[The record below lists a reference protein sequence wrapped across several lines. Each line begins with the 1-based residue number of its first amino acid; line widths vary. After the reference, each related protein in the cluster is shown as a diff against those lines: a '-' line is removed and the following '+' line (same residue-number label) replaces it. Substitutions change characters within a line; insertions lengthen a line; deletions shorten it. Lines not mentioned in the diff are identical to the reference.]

1 MSKENTIETNL
12 SSYVRNNFNQKIASR
27 KAEAEIFKEGS
38 PKGLVFERGKMYVML
53 YQTPDEPFYDQMPVI
68 LSLGWIDSQHALGL
82 NLHYIDYYNRLKLCK
97 MFISLFISQIEKS
110 IEKQYGNAGKQSQL
124 MNFTY
129 DSLSDIFIKK
139 MGLQNAVH
147 CYRLDRVKR
156 IVCLPYEKWHLGI
169 VHNENHFFGGTIKD
183 AQNQTFQAMKQLNKK
198 AKLRK
203 NK

>member
-12 SSYVRNNFNQKIASR
+12 SSYVRSNFNPNIASR
-27 KAEAEIFKEGS
+27 KSEGEIFKEGS
-38 PKGLVFERGKMYVML
+38 PKGLAFERGKMYAML

-68 LSLGWIDSQHALGL
+68 LSLGWIDTKHALGL

-97 MFISLFISQIEKS
+97 MFIKVFLSQIEKS
-110 IEKQYGNAGKQSQL
+110 IDKQYGKPDKQTQL

-129 DSLSDIFIKK
+129 DSLSDLFIKK

-147 CYRLDRVKR
+147 CYRLDRVKK

-183 AQNQTFQAMKQLNKK
+183 AQKQTFDAMKQLNNKVR
-198 AKLRK
+198 LRK

>member
-12 SSYVRNNFNQKIASR
+12 SSYVRNNFNPNIASR
-27 KAEAEIFKEGS
+27 KSEGEIFKEGS
-38 PKGLVFERGKMYVML
+38 PKGLAFERGKMYAML

-68 LSLGWIDSQHALGL
+68 LSLGWIDAKHALGL

-97 MFISLFISQIEKS
+97 MFIKVFLSQIEKS
-110 IEKQYGNAGKQSQL
+110 IDKQYGKPDKQTQL

-147 CYRLDRVKR
+147 CYRLDRVKK

-183 AQNQTFQAMKQLNKK
+183 AQKQTFDAMKQLNNKVR
-198 AKLRK
+198 LRK

>member
-12 SSYVRNNFNQKIASR
+12 SSFVRSNFNPTIASR
-27 KAEAEIFKEGS
+27 KAEIDIFKEGS
-38 PKGLVFERGKMYVML
+38 AKGLVFERGKMYVML

-68 LSLGWIDSQHALGL
+68 LSLGWIDAKHSLGL

-97 MFISLFISQIEKS
+97 MFIKSFLPQIEKS
-110 IEKQYGNAGKQSQL
+110 IDKQYGKPEKQTQL
-124 MNFTY
+124 MHFTY

-147 CYRLDRVKR
+147 CYRLDRVKK

-183 AQNQTFQAMKQLNKK
+183 AQDQTFQAMKQQNKK

>member
-12 SSYVRNNFNQKIASR
+12 SSYVRSNFNPTIASR
-27 KAEAEIFKEGS
+27 KSESEIFSEGS
-38 PKGLVFERGKMYVML
+38 PKGLVFERGKMYAML

-68 LSLGWIDSQHALGL
+68 LSLGWIDAKHALGL

-97 MFISLFISQIEKS
+97 MFIQSFLPQIEKS
-110 IEKQYGNAGKQSQL
+110 IEKQYGKPEKQSQL
-124 MNFTY
+124 ANFTY
-129 DSLSDIFIKK
+129 NSLSDIFIKK

-147 CYRLDRVKR
+147 CYRLDRVKK

-169 VHNENHFFGGTIKD
+169 VHNENHFFGGTIAD
-183 AQNQTFQAMKQLNKK
+183 AQKTTFGAMKQQNKK
-198 AKLRK
+198 VKLRK

>member
-27 KAEAEIFKEGS
+27 KAEAEIFEEGS
-38 PKGLVFERGKMYVML
+38 SKGLVFERGKMYAML

-68 LSLGWIDSQHALGL
+68 LSLGWIDAKHALGL

-183 AQNQTFQAMKQLNKK
+183 AQDQTFQAMKQLNKK

>member
-12 SSYVRNNFNQKIASR
+12 SSYVRNNFNPNIASR
-27 KAEAEIFKEGS
+27 KSEGAIFKEGS
-38 PKGLVFERGKMYVML
+38 PKGLAFERGKMYAML

-68 LSLGWIDSQHALGL
+68 LSLGWIDAKHALGL

-97 MFISLFISQIEKS
+97 MFIKVFLPQIEKS
-110 IEKQYGNAGKQSQL
+110 IDKQYGKPDKQTQL

-147 CYRLDRVKR
+147 CYRLDRVKK

-183 AQNQTFQAMKQLNKK
+183 AQKQTFDAMKQLNNKVR
-198 AKLRK
+198 LRK

>member
-68 LSLGWIDSQHALGL
+68 LSLGWIDSKHALGL

-97 MFISLFISQIEKS
+97 MFISLFISQIQKS

-169 VHNENHFFGGTIKD
+169 VHDENHFFGGTIKD
-183 AQNQTFQAMKQLNKK
+183 AQVQTFQAMKQLNKN

>member
-38 PKGLVFERGKMYVML
+38 SKGLVFERGKMYVML

-183 AQNQTFQAMKQLNKK
+183 AQDQTFQAMKQLNKK